1 MWKFRTAGQQNCP
14 WWVKTRRLVLSV
26 LLLSWLTVRTR
37 GMWKCSTPSKPS
49 GSFFPQFNFT
59 HIHTVSDGEA
69 EALRAVRD
77 SHLHQAWGRFFSSC
91 ARGCPVSTRR
101 TSITSSVHSNES
113 PCVQSKSE
121 ENICRVRVHSE
132 HQGTTYKQE
141 LVENRSWRPLGCF
154 SCPVHSVRNVHIKI
168 LHLCLQLFNSLPV
181 GKNTHRSLSQYEISH
196 FWVVCLTVIFFFVL
210 LMFTDSVPE
219 LWFFDPAWL
228 P

>member
-1 MWKFRTAGQQNCP
+1 MSGDK
-14 WWVKTRRLVLSV
+14 KMLSV

-91 ARGCPVSTRR
+91 ARGCPMSTRR
-101 TSITSSVHSNES
+101 TSITSSVHSDES

-154 SCPVHSVRNVHIKI
+154 SCPVHSVINVHIKM
-168 LHLCLQLFNSLPV
+168 LHLCPQLFNSLPV
-181 GKNTHRSLSQYEISH
+181 GKKHTEVWVNMKSH
-196 FWVVCLTVIFFFVL
+196 TSESFVWLLFFILCLARVHWFCSWALVLWPGSASSATVWI
-210 LMFTDSVPE
+210 MF
-219 LWFFDPAWL
+219 
-228 P
+228 